1 MTDAHLNMLSKGIE
15 GLIHQ
20 VAEEGQMVED
30 ASIAFLQIIL
40 LEIAWQLLQE
50 IIFLLKVE
58 LLPDVDTLLYV
69 MVNLPLQFIREFI
82 LI

>member
-1 MTDAHLNMLSKGIE
+1 MLSKCIE

-30 ASIAFLQIIL
+30 ASIALLEIIL

-50 IIFLLKVE
+50 VILLLKVE

-69 MVNLPLQFIREFI
+69 MVDLPLQFIGEFI